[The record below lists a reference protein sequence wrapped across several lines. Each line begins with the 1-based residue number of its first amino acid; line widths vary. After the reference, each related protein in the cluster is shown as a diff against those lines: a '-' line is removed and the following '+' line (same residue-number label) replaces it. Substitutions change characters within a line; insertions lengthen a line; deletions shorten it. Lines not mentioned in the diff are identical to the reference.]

1 MMLLFTNIEPFFM
14 FLQISQAVVRSIAE
28 FTEGGR
34 NALYSAAGE
43 GSFKR
48 PAVPTSARAA
58 GCLDQKHI
66 QSAHSAAR
74 AVGRTTVACWNV
86 SQCK

>member
-28 FTEGGR
+28 FTECGR
-34 NALYSAAGE
+34 NALYSAAG
-43 GSFKR
+43 KR

-74 AVGRTTVACWNV
+74 AVGRATVACWIV